1 MFDDLL
7 DMASHGL
14 LHTGP
19 TTVLLYLL
27 VTTQL
32 TIFSVTL
39 YLHRSQTHRSV
50 DFHPALAHFFRFWNW
65 LTTAVVTREWVA
77 VHRKHHAYADTAQDP
92 HSPYIV
98 GIRRLL
104 CEGSELYT
112 AARHDGKLLAKY
124 GRGTPDDWI
133 ERHVYTPHCNWG
145 PTLLAFISVA
155 LFGVGGMAIWAVQMM
170 WIPFWAAGVVNGIG
184 HWWGYRNFETPDKS
198 ANVVPLGIWVGGEE
212 LHNNHHAFPGS
223 AKFSVRR
230 FEFDLGW
237 FVIKALSRLGLAE
250 VKRIAVIEQANMTNH
265 LAIRMAKPVTLAPRV
280 KVMTEFF
287 RKVTLPVVHEEV
299 RYRDRHTPP
308 LSIRLRHALADGGRW
323 LSTDE
328 RERLDA
334 WVDVRPRLR
343 TICRFR
349 AQLAALMESRRADHV
364 AESMMQWV
372 RAAGASGID
381 ALQGFA
387 LSMGANMAMPGFQAG
402 AADAAFPSVHCPTGD
417 AAVHQLRDPHV

>member
-1 MFDDLL
+1 MQPSAAPPRPPCGGAAEDTPTPSESLMPYDLL

-14 LHTGP
+14 LHAAP

-50 DFHPALAHFFRFWNW
+50 DFHPALAHFFRFWSW

-77 VHRKHHAYADTAQDP
+77 VHRKHHAHADTAQDP

-104 CEGSELYT
+104 WEGSELYT

-184 HWWGYRNFETPDKS
+184 HWWGSDLQ
-198 ANVVPLGIWVGGEE
+198 LGSDAAGVHQRG
-212 LHNNHHAFPGS
+212 
-223 AKFSVRR
+223 SVRR
-230 FEFDLGW
+230 RRHGDMGSPDDVDSLLGRRRGQW
-237 FVIKALSRLGLAE
+237 HRPLVGLS
-250 VKRIAVIEQANMTNH
+250 Q
-265 LAIRMAKPVTLAPRV
+265 
-280 KVMTEFF
+280 F
-287 RKVTLPVVHEEV
+287 RDCGQVHQ
-299 RYRDRHTPP
+299 R
-308 LSIRLRHALADGGRW
+308 
-323 LSTDE
+323 
-328 RERLDA
+328 
-334 WVDVRPRLR
+334 
-343 TICRFR
+343 
-349 AQLAALMESRRADHV
+349 
-364 AESMMQWV
+364 
-372 RAAGASGID
+372 RAAGHLGRWR
-381 ALQGFA
+381 
-387 LSMGANMAMPGFQAG
+387 G
-402 AADAAFPSVHCPTGD
+402 AAQQPSRLSRFGEVLGTPLRIRSGMVRHPGPFQTRARGGQAHRRRRTGKHDEPPGHSQGTTGD
-417 AAVHQLRDPHV
+417 IGATGESHDGILPQGHLAGCARGSSTQGSPHAATFDTTAPR